1 MRFHYEDIM
10 KYGKNKCLH
19 SHVYDKYSGE
29 FNRDLNKIIQY
40 SLTLIQITIQENEF
54 CDVCMVESII

>member
-19 SHVYDKYSGE
+19 SHIYDKYSGE